1 MSQKNLLICYLCW
14 VTADLS
20 HTQLWFITAE
30 SQHNVVNIM
39 LTTLCSQHV
48 CHSARPAKSIL
59 RAHQKHHN
67 LSIPKHPNLS
77 IQQFVFFTTLAL
89 PVHTCLQLE
98 VLDSCKAIVSYQIRA
113 IHKQFLVSILK
124 TLYFCFWLYCMV
136 LLHWHNDRCQWCH
149 IQSYHNGQCQYLF
162 LQGLD

>member
-1 MSQKNLLICYLCW
+1 MINQKKFLICYLCW

-20 HTQLWFITAE
+20 HTQLWWITYI
-30 SQHNVVNIM
+30 NYVVNM
-39 LTTLCSQHV
+39 FATLPGLPTAFWEHINNIIIYPYQ
-48 CHSARPAKSIL
+48 
-59 RAHQKHHN
+59 N
-67 LSIPKHPNLS
+67 IPTYPYSNFYS
-77 IQQFVFFTTLAL
+77 S
-89 PVHTCLQLE
+89 PRWPSPSTCLQLE
-98 VLDSCKAIVSYQIRA
+98 VLDSCKAFVSYQMRA
-113 IHKQFLVSILK
+113 IHKQFLLSILK